1 MAAQDK
7 LALIRDRATR
17 WHGTQKTKEHEL
29 DLYIVTKALPAEDTT
44 RRQPL
49 TLELKKVVPR
59 PRIISSTLT
68 MVGQSE
74 GRGSELAAV
83 GYYKVEDV
91 SRRNY
96 SEDALK
102 KVLYYVVCDS
112 SVVPN
117 PLDVQAGKHLRY
129 KIAGD
134 VTMNEQHWSF
144 KLEEMK

>member
-1 MAAQDK
+1 M
-7 LALIRDRATR
+7 RDRATR

-29 DLYIVTKALPAEDTT
+29 DLYIVRKTDASEDTT
-44 RRQPL
+44 RRQPI
-49 TLELKKVVPR
+49 TLKLEKVTPR
-59 PRIISSTLT
+59 PRMISSTMT
-68 MVGQSE
+68 AIGQTE

-83 GYYKVEDV
+83 GFYKVEDV

-96 SEDALK
+96 SEEALK
-102 KVLYYVVCDS
+102 KVLYYVVCKS
-112 SVVPN
+112 TIVPD
-117 PLDVQAGKHLRY
+117 PVDVQAGKHTRY